1 LTRPSFDHAQRV
13 KTFANIKKYQYF
25 GMKRI
30 LMILVYNAQTLTKL
44 LPAKQPFPIMIKKTT
59 ILVIEG
65 RHAEIP
71 SFAADLQKKGFDV
84 EIAQNG
90 SQAVARLKEVNPNVT
105 VVNAASLRSTGL
117 RICQSLREKDPKLP
131 VILILAT
138 ENGMEKDT
146 ADAVLIL
153 PFTVQKLV
161 NRIKPLLPGEG
172 KNVLHVGSIRL
183 DAEHRRVRSL
193 GKSTKLTPRLIT
205 LLQILMEH
213 HGEVVER
220 EALFKKVWETNYT
233 GDTRTL
239 DVHIS
244 WLRRAIELDPEHPK
258 FLKTIRGVGYR
269 LDV

>member
-1 LTRPSFDHAQRV
+1 
-13 KTFANIKKYQYF
+13 
-25 GMKRI
+25 M
-30 LMILVYNAQTLTKL
+30 
-44 LPAKQPFPIMIKKTT
+44 KKTT
-59 ILVIEG
+59 LLVIEG

-84 EIAQNG
+84 VSAQNG
-90 SQAVARLKEVNPNVT
+90 SEAVSKLKQTNPSLV
-105 VVNAASLRSTGL
+105 VVNAPTLRSTGIRMCL
-117 RICQSLREKDPKLP
+117 SIRKKDPKVP
-131 VILILAT
+131 IILIVENEKLVDKELA
-138 ENGMEKDT
+138 DS
-146 ADAVLIL
+146 VLSL

-161 NRIKPLLPGEG
+161 NRVKALMPGDG
-172 KNVLHVGSIRL
+172 DNMVSIGPIRL
-183 DAEHRRVRSL
+183 DVENRRVRSL
-193 GKSTKLTPRLIT
+193 GKNTKLTPRLIT
-205 LLQILMEH
+205 LLQILMDK

-244 WLRRAIELDPEHPK
+244 WLRRAIELDPDNPK

>member
-1 LTRPSFDHAQRV
+1 M
-13 KTFANIKKYQYF
+13 KK
-25 GMKRI
+25 
-30 LMILVYNAQTLTKL
+30 ATLL
-44 LPAKQPFPIMIKKTT
+44 L
-59 ILVIEG
+59 IEG

-84 EIAQNG
+84 VSAQNG
-90 SQAVARLKEVNPNVT
+90 SEAVSQLKQTNPSV
-105 VVNAASLRSTGL
+105 VIVNAPSMRSTGI
-117 RICQSLREKDPKLP
+117 RICLSIRKKDAKIPI
-131 VILILAT
+131 ILIV
-138 ENGMEKDT
+138 EKEKVVDKELV
-146 ADAVLIL
+146 DSILSL

-161 NRIKPLLPGEG
+161 NRVKAHMPGDG
-172 KNVLHVGSIRL
+172 NNVVSVGPIRL
-183 DAEHRRVRSL
+183 DLENKRVRSL
-193 GKSTKLTPRLIT
+193 GKNTKLTPRLIT
-205 LLQILMEH
+205 LLQILMDK

-244 WLRRAIELDPEHPK
+244 WLRRAIELDPDNPK